1 MVPHSTNI
9 SFENDLCTSQGKL
22 SDQNV
27 LHCFSRKN
35 DDKDVTKINYNEPID
50 NLGMGGNITQSKSYI
65 QIVDFSDFYFVLY
78 NYSITSLLF
87 CTLVTNLVYKN

>member
-1 MVPHSTNI
+1 MI
-9 SFENDLCTSQGKL
+9 SAPLKVSLVIKMFCTVSQE
-22 SDQNV
+22 
-27 LHCFSRKN
+27 KN
-35 DDKDVTKINYNEPID
+35 DDKDVTKINYNEPND

-87 CTLVTNLVYKN
+87 CTLVTNLVYQN

>member
-1 MVPHSTNI
+1 M
-9 SFENDLCTSQGKL
+9 FCTVSQE
-22 SDQNV
+22 
-27 LHCFSRKN
+27 KN
-35 DDKDVTKINYNEPID
+35 DDKDVTKINYNEPND

-87 CTLVTNLVYKN
+87 CTLVTNLVYQN

>member
-1 MVPHSTNI
+1 M
-9 SFENDLCTSQGKL
+9 FCTVSQE
-22 SDQNV
+22 
-27 LHCFSRKN
+27 KN

-87 CTLVTNLVYKN
+87 CTLVTNLVYQN

>member
-1 MVPHSTNI
+1 M
-9 SFENDLCTSQGKL
+9 FCTVSQE
-22 SDQNV
+22 
-27 LHCFSRKN
+27 KN

-65 QIVDFSDFYFVLY
+65 QIIDFSDFYFVLY

-87 CTLVTNLVYKN
+87 CTLVTNLVYQN

>member
-1 MVPHSTNI
+1 MI
-9 SFENDLCTSQGKL
+9 SAPLKVSLVIKMFCTVSQE
-22 SDQNV
+22 
-27 LHCFSRKN
+27 KN
-35 DDKDVTKINYNEPID
+35 DDKDVTKINYNEPND

-65 QIVDFSDFYFVLY
+65 QIIDFSDFYFVLY

>member
-1 MVPHSTNI
+1 MI
-9 SFENDLCTSQGKL
+9 SAPLKVSLVIKMFCTVSQE
-22 SDQNV
+22 
-27 LHCFSRKN
+27 KN
-35 DDKDVTKINYNEPID
+35 DDKDVTKINYNEPND

>member
-1 MVPHSTNI
+1 MI
-9 SFENDLCTSQGKL
+9 SAPLKVSLVIKMFCTAFQE
-22 SDQNV
+22 
-27 LHCFSRKN
+27 KN
-35 DDKDVTKINYNEPID
+35 DDKDVTKINYNEPND

>member
-1 MVPHSTNI
+1 M
-9 SFENDLCTSQGKL
+9 FCTVSQE
-22 SDQNV
+22 
-27 LHCFSRKN
+27 KN
-35 DDKDVTKINYNEPID
+35 DDKDVTKINYNEPND

-65 QIVDFSDFYFVLY
+65 QIIDFSDFYFVLY

>member
-1 MVPHSTNI
+1 MI
-9 SFENDLCTSQGKL
+9 SAPLKVSLVIKMFCTASQE
-22 SDQNV
+22 
-27 LHCFSRKN
+27 KN
-35 DDKDVTKINYNEPID
+35 DDKDVTKINYNELID

>member
-1 MVPHSTNI
+1 M
-9 SFENDLCTSQGKL
+9 FCTVSQE
-22 SDQNV
+22 
-27 LHCFSRKN
+27 KN
-35 DDKDVTKINYNEPID
+35 DDKDVTKINYNEPND

>member
-1 MVPHSTNI
+1 M
-9 SFENDLCTSQGKL
+9 LCTASQE
-22 SDQNV
+22 
-27 LHCFSRKN
+27 KN

-87 CTLVTNLVYKN
+87 CTLVTNLVYQN